1 MMSLSRSMLPFIGA
15 LAALTALAAC
25 GDDDESFAPSGK
37 NVVKTVADLP
47 KCVAAREGEVYFV
60 EDDEVSFKCENGEWS
75 YQYSG
80 DKRRGRDSEYDSVT
94 GTLTD
99 QRDNRTYLTV
109 KIGDRIWMAENL
121 KYRDYTL
128 NELAPCYEGKEE
140 NCDKYGRLY
149 PLANR
154 LSVCPKGWRLPDS
167 SDFRSLFASAKE
179 VRSPAAMALKAVD
192 GWADYKGESMNGTDD
207 LGFSLL
213 PGGYM
218 YEDSLGNVEYRDEGV
233 GTMLVDNDPL
243 IISVLGG
250 KASFYLAKFV
260 CNQMDVIIHDGIYYG
275 YVRCVKD

>member
-1 MMSLSRSMLPFIGA
+1 MKKILIPFL
-15 LAALTALAAC
+15 LAVVPYA
-25 GDDDESFAPSGK
+25 FAVDVMPDFVDPRDGQTY
-37 NVVKTVADLP
+37 KTVQI
-47 KCVAAREGEVYFV
+47 G
-60 EDDEVSFKCENGEWS
+60 S
-75 YQYSG
+75 
-80 DKRRGRDSEYDSVT
+80 
-94 GTLTD
+94 
-99 QRDNRTYLTV
+99 QR
-109 KIGDRIWMAENL
+109 WFAENL
-121 KYRDYTL
+121 RYKLKGSYCYDNRDY
-128 NELAPCYEGKEE
+128 
-140 NCDKYGRLY
+140 NCSRYGRLY
-149 PLANR
+149 DWSMAMRMVGYYNTH
-154 LSVCPKGWRLPDS
+154 SIKKFDFSKVKGKYHDVCPKGWRLPDS

>member
-1 MMSLSRSMLPFIGA
+1 MMSLSRPMLPFIGA
-15 LAALTALAAC
+15 LAATLALSAC

-94 GTLTD
+94 GS
-99 QRDNRTYLTV
+99 
-109 KIGDRIWMAENL
+109 
-121 KYRDYTL
+121 
-128 NELAPCYEGKEE
+128 YEGKEE